1 MKTIKF
7 LTLLTIFIGFTS
19 CSNDDDDE
27 SCTETQWFAD
37 LDGDGLGDANN
48 SVMACEQPEN
58 FVVNSDDNDDNQV
71 ALDLV
76 SGGIS
81 NLFAP
86 QVGGID
92 QMGNP
97 VPISGEF
104 TKFDLSTGMETIS
117 ATEWDIA
124 FRGTSII
131 INGGVSF
138 GTTDEA
144 ERTGNAAA
152 YIATGTM
159 ATVDA
164 VNTSSLEQDSVNGYV
179 LSNWY
184 TYAGPPTHLIS
195 PTAGKILVVRTHDG
209 KYAKLEILSYYK
221 DAPDS
226 PDAFVDEERYYTFNF
241 VYQPNEGVT
250 TFE

>member
-7 LTLLTIFIGFTS
+7 LTLLAIFIGFSS
-19 CSNDDDDE
+19 CSNDDDDTPLLLIE
-27 SCTETQWFAD
+27 SE
-37 LDGDGLGDANN
+37 
-48 SVMACEQPEN
+48 SVT
-58 FVVNSDDNDDNQV
+58 
-71 ALDLV
+71 
-76 SGGIS
+76 

-104 TKFDLSTGMETIS
+104 TKFDLSTGMETTS
-117 ATEWDIA
+117 TTEWDIA

-152 YIATGTM
+152 YIATGTL
-159 ATVDA
+159 ASVVS
-164 VNTSSLEQDSVNGYV
+164 VNTELLEQDSVNGYV

-195 PTAGKILVVRTHDG
+195 PTAGKILVIRTHDG
-209 KYAKLEILSYYK
+209 KYAKVEILSYYK

-226 PDAFVDEERYYTFNF
+226 PDAFVDEERYYTFNY